1 MINFRFK
8 RKDERMG
15 VCFLKKNNS
24 RSVVSSL
31 TRNEMFY
38 IAFVED
44 MLGHARAGCAWVVGE
59 GAHLLYKV
67 LHL

>member
-1 MINFRFK
+1 
-8 RKDERMG
+8 MG
-15 VCFLKKNNS
+15 VCFLKIKIKFS

-44 MLGHARAGCAWVVGE
+44 MLRRAGGARGASS
-59 GAHLLYKV
+59 AHLLYKV

>member
-8 RKDERMG
+8 REDERMG
-15 VCFLKKNNS
+15 VCFLKIKIKFS

-44 MLGHARAGCAWVVGE
+44 MLRRAGGARGASS
-59 GAHLLYKV
+59 AHLLYKV